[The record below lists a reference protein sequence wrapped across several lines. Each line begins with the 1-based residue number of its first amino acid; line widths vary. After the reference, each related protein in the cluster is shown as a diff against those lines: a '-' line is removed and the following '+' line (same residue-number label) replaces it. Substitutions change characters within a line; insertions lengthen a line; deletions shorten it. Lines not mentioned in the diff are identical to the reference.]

1 MNYIIN
7 PINGEGCSIN
17 SNEGLI
23 ILKNYIQNYKN
34 GGMKFNPFNV
44 SKADMEKTNFLL
56 KPIGSSDSESDY
68 EEEVDVDA
76 ATPETTA
83 SLPPPPPRPVS
94 PFKAGLIRAGVVD
107 YPYPYFEEY
116 PSHPS
121 YGETVEIDI
130 SKDPILPPPT
140 PDKTLESVIKKNAY
154 DRRLWEI
161 RYRVLERRLNNDP
174 TYELNREQLD
184 FLNWYLGP
192 FNSYQTNRERLIE
205 IDRKHRGMTDP
216 SIEPKMRPT
225 IQQDVEEGDD
235 FMFTMEMGGG
245 SRNYAPNSYA
255 LFYEIKESDFDN
267 LDVGDK
273 IFLLELDL

>member
-7 PINGEGCSIN
+7 PINGKGCSIN

-44 SKADMEKTNFLL
+44 SEADMEKTNFLL

-68 EEEVDVDA
+68 EEVDVDA

-83 SLPPPPPRPVS
+83 PLPPPPPRPVS
-94 PFKAGLIRAGVVD
+94 PFKADLIRAGVVD
-107 YPYPYFEEY
+107 HPYPYFEEY

-121 YGETVEIDI
+121 YGKTVEIDF

-140 PDKTLESVIKKNAY
+140 PDKTLESVIKENAY

-161 RYRVLERRLNNDP
+161 RYRILERRLNNDP
-174 TYELNREQLD
+174 KYELNREQLD

-192 FNSYQTNRERLIE
+192 YDRTNPFGQTNREYFIE
-205 IDRKHRGMTDP
+205 IDRKHRGIP
-216 SIEPKMRPT
+216 PPPPEA
-225 IQQDVEEGDD
+225 IQPDSDVEDD
-235 FMFTMEMGGG
+235 VEDLMFDIELSGG
-245 SRNYAPNSYA
+245 SRNYVPNSYA
-255 LFYEIKESDFDN
+255 LFYEIKESDFAD
-267 LDVGDK
+267 LDVRDK
-273 IFLLELDL
+273 IFLLNL